1 MSNMQGN
8 YKDCKFTRIGISG
21 ICSSGKDTFYS
32 LLSQRINCKRV
43 ALADQLRREIN
54 PFIID
59 KFNID
64 LFNCSRPDKDLVR
77 PLLVE
82 YARIK
87 RSINDRYFID
97 KVDSYIKS
105 LYSVAVISDI
115 RYINEVDW
123 LKNDLNGVLVHVSKF
138 YEYNKARVF
147 PQSPIKD
154 EQEND
159 PKLRELAD
167 YKIEW
172 PEVNDKNLDLLAS
185 YADNFLAWLNQ
196 KQNNL

>member
-1 MSNMQGN
+1 MI
-8 YKDCKFTRIGISG
+8 KPKLVVGIAG
-21 ICSSGKDTFYS
+21 ICASGKDSLYN

-59 KFNID
+59 KFGID
-64 LFNCSRPDKDLVR
+64 LFNCSREEKDLVR

-82 YARIK
+82 YGRIK
-87 RSINDRYFID
+87 RRQTDGRYFIE
-97 KVDSYIKS
+97 KVDSYIRS
-105 LYSVAVISDI
+105 LATTAIVTDI
-115 RYINEVDW
+115 RYASWERDEVHWIKNE
-123 LKNDLNGVLVHVSKF
+123 LKGILVHVSK
-138 YEYNKARVF
+138 YKEVNGMKVF

-159 PKLRELAD
+159 PKLREAAD

-172 PEVNDKNLDLLAS
+172 PEVKSDKLDLLAPHV
-185 YADNFLAWLNQ
+185 DNLLTWLQNQ
-196 KQNNL
+196 SKI